1 MSFMEKK
8 PFSPDSPEKT
18 EYQAKIFA
26 NRLSKQYKQLR
37 KWARK
42 NRITCYRLYDRDI
55 PEIPLAADI
64 YTFLPEGTKDKYS
77 AILQQ
82 NEHNAAISR
91 NGPDAQAVVAEE
103 ASRTYIHLYLYERPY
118 EKDDEE
124 ENQWLKSMAKAAA
137 EVTGIAEDHV
147 LTKRRR
153 KIAEDDG
160 KGGRTAQYS
169 KLSREDRPYVK
180 GLVFEQG
187 QIFYVNLT
195 DYIDTGLFFDHRPLR
210 DRVRSECRQKAVLN
224 LFCYTGSFSVYA
236 AEGGASFVESVD
248 TSNTYLDWAK
258 DNMAA
263 NGFTDKAK
271 YIFTRED
278 VSAYLDR
285 KIAEKSM
292 GEDGTQLFDI
302 IILDPPTF
310 SNSKRSDA
318 TLDINRDWPAL
329 VRKSL
334 SLLTPDGILYFSTN
348 SRRLIFEEQRL
359 PSRMNGELLYKA
371 TDITAKTIPE
381 DYRNTKIHRAWKI
394 ERIR

>member
-1 MSFMEKK
+1 MENK

-18 EYQAKIFA
+18 DYQAKIFA

-55 PEIPLAADI
+55 PEIPLALDI
-64 YTFLPEGTKDKYS
+64 YTFLPDGTKDKYS
-77 AILQQ
+77 AILQL
-82 NEHNAAISR
+82 NEQNAAISR
-91 NGPDAQAVVAEE
+91 NGPDVASVLAEE
-103 ASRTYIHLYLYERPY
+103 ALRTYIHLYLYERPY
-118 EKDDEE
+118 EKDEKEE
-124 ENQWLKSMAKAAA
+124 SEWLTSMAKAAA
-137 EVTGIAEDHV
+137 EVVGISEDHV
-147 LTKRRR
+147 LVKRRR

-169 KLSREDRPYVK
+169 KLSRDNRPYVK

-210 DRVRSECRQKAVLN
+210 DTVRGECRQKSVLN
-224 LFCYTGSFSVYA
+224 LFCYTASFSVYA

-263 NGFTDKAK
+263 NGFTDKSK
-271 YIFTRED
+271 YLFTRED

-285 KIAEKSM
+285 KIEEKA
-292 GEDGTQLFDI
+292 GGTKLFDI

-310 SNSKRSDA
+310 SNSKRSGA
-318 TLDINRDWPAL
+318 TLDVNRDWAAL

-348 SRRLIFEEQRL
+348 SRRLVFEEQKL
-359 PSRMNGELLYKA
+359 PSRMNGEPLYKA
-371 TDITAKTIPE
+371 CDISAKTIPA
-381 DYRNTKIHRAWKI
+381 DYRNSKIHRCWKI
-394 ERIR
+394 ERITSASF

>member
-1 MSFMEKK
+1 
-8 PFSPDSPEKT
+8 
-18 EYQAKIFA
+18 
-26 NRLSKQYKQLR
+26 
-37 KWARK
+37 
-42 NRITCYRLYDRDI
+42 
-55 PEIPLAADI
+55 
-64 YTFLPEGTKDKYS
+64 
-77 AILQQ
+77 
-82 NEHNAAISR
+82 
-91 NGPDAQAVVAEE
+91 
-103 ASRTYIHLYLYERPY
+103 
-118 EKDDEE
+118 
-124 ENQWLKSMAKAAA
+124 
-137 EVTGIAEDHV
+137 IAEDHV

-195 DYIDTGLFFDHRPLR
+195 DYLDTGLFFDHRPLR
-210 DRVRSECRQKAVLN
+210 DTVRSECRQKAVLN
-224 LFCYTGSFSVYA
+224 LFCYTASFSVYA

-348 SRRLIFEEQRL
+348 SRRLVFEEQRL